1 MKYLEKINKP
11 AWHNAPLFALGLA
24 MLGWLGCSSASNSE
38 KGTPKSEASESETAS
53 TAQPPGA
60 AAEQIDKPVVNEPAA
75 RAVLDA
81 MVNAYRTAR
90 SYADEG
96 QVRMTGKLDQGPID
110 EKANLVVAMVRPNKI
125 RLQAYQGIAIS
136 DGQKLRAYVAMIPN
150 QVLEVPAPAKVDIGS
165 IFASGILADSM
176 AQGPTREFSWVPLQA
191 VLLMADD
198 PLKTLLHQ
206 VTQIRLLPPEKI
218 DERPCDR
225 VEIARP
231 DGKGVF
237 WIDQKTRVLL
247 RFEYPTEE
255 LRKTLPGSRAE
266 GLSLVADFRNAQL
279 NRDVDPKAFQFEL
292 PPETKTVASLTP
304 PGLALLGKPS
314 PDFFFVG
321 LDNKP
326 VTMKSLAGKVV
337 VLDFWA
343 TWCEPCRESMPELE
357 QAYQHFKGNDKVA
370 FLAVN
375 TEPESVPRADLE
387 KRLGEWN
394 VHVPVFRDLQHHSE
408 TAFGV
413 PGPPATLLLG
423 PDSVVQAL
431 DPGIP
436 PGGSAG
442 LVRQIDK
449 LLAGGNLH
457 DETLQVYE
465 AMQNDYKRIFDEM
478 LKQDL
483 YVSPT
488 AILQLLPQS
497 GIAEKSEPTAMKLAP
512 LWANTDLSAPGN
524 VLVVPGPDAAP
535 RLLVIH
541 GGKAVVEL
549 DAGGKI
555 VANHI
560 LEIPEREYVT
570 LLRAGVGADGRRY
583 FAGTTPG
590 LQQVHLFDDQW
601 KLLWSFTPDADSNP
615 HAGVG
620 DVQIADLN
628 GDGVLEIAVGYRGRR
643 AALELRTSAGR
654 AGPTGRTGIGRETV
668 ARRSGPMAPCG
679 HGRLDPRRLVRRQ
692 ADRPIQLRHARRR
705 PRRDANQFPPR
716 PRDQHPAGR
725 HRLRGAMARGVEVG
739 RVVTA
744 R

>member
-1 MKYLEKINKP
+1 
-11 AWHNAPLFALGLA
+11 
-24 MLGWLGCSSASNSE
+24 
-38 KGTPKSEASESETAS
+38 
-53 TAQPPGA
+53 
-60 AAEQIDKPVVNEPAA
+60 
-75 RAVLDA
+75 
-81 MVNAYRTAR
+81 
-90 SYADEG
+90 
-96 QVRMTGKLDQGPID
+96 
-110 EKANLVVAMVRPNKI
+110 
-125 RLQAYQGIAIS
+125 
-136 DGQKLRAYVAMIPN
+136 
-150 QVLEVPAPAKVDIGS
+150 
-165 IFASGILADSM
+165 
-176 AQGPTREFSWVPLQA
+176 
-191 VLLMADD
+191 MADD

-218 DERPCDR
+218 DEQPCDR

-255 LRKTLPGSRAE
+255 LKKSLPGSRAE
-266 GLSLVADFRNAQL
+266 GLSLVADFRYAQL
-279 NRDVDPKAFQFEL
+279 NQDVDPKAFQFEL
-292 PPETKTVASLTP
+292 PPETKTVAALTP

-387 KRLGEWN
+387 KRLRRVERPRAG
-394 VHVPVFRDLQHHSE
+394 VSRFAASLRD
-408 TAFGV
+408 GV
-413 PGPPATLLLG
+413 RRDGHPATLLLG

-488 AILQLLPQS
+488 AILQQLPQS
-497 GIAEKSEPTAMKLAP
+497 GIAEKAS
-512 LWANTDLSAPGN
+512 
-524 VLVVPGPDAAP
+524 
-535 RLLVIH
+535 
-541 GGKAVVEL
+541 
-549 DAGGKI
+549 
-555 VANHI
+555 
-560 LEIPEREYVT
+560 
-570 LLRAGVGADGRRY
+570 
-583 FAGTTPG
+583 
-590 LQQVHLFDDQW
+590 
-601 KLLWSFTPDADSNP
+601 
-615 HAGVG
+615 
-620 DVQIADLN
+620 
-628 GDGVLEIAVGYRGRR
+628 
-643 AALELRTSAGR
+643 
-654 AGPTGRTGIGRETV
+654 
-668 ARRSGPMAPCG
+668 
-679 HGRLDPRRLVRRQ
+679 
-692 ADRPIQLRHARRR
+692 RR
-705 PRRDANQFPPR
+705 P
-716 PRDQHPAGR
+716 
-725 HRLRGAMARGVEVG
+725 
-739 RVVTA
+739 
-744 R
+744 